1 VWSDVHLTA
10 NHALANAPKDGD
22 AERAGAA
29 GVPDRVR
36 SRNVWRGLLAI
47 VEVQRA
53 DAIAPRHG
61 EDVHGHVTVIGGRG
75 TLGVVT
81 VIGGRVD
88 GGVGGLDI
96 LILILI

>member
-61 EDVHGHVTVIGGRG
+61 RVGEDVQRAEAI
-75 TLGVVT
+75 
-81 VIGGRVD
+81 VD